1 MKIIYAIIL
10 LLLCGAPAAV
20 HAQAPPPMSMPNAA
34 NKVLVDSLIK
44 ITHHEQYVIGY
55 CTKKIKEHAAA
66 NNWPEDKTKKVLESI
81 EFRYYSDTI
90 YNSYAA
96 YTTEELQQL
105 LAVLGPIS
113 KKTSDGAR
121 MMLTNA
127 MMQSNLDLFVR
138 SLIGGVY
145 LKR

>member
-10 LLLCGAPAAV
+10 PLLCGATAAV
-20 HAQAPPPMSMPNAA
+20 HAQAPPPMSMPNVV

-44 ITHHEQYVIGY
+44 ITHHEQYVINY

-66 NNWPEDKTKKVLESI
+66 SNWPEDKTKKVLESI
-81 EFRYYSDTI
+81 VFRYYSDTI
-90 YNSYAA
+90 YNSYAD